1 MGPDSDR
8 HGDDSPERRV
18 MDTAQYSAQHADAVE
33 AEVVL
38 DRGQWAVELVVL
50 FADEVVRKRIA
61 TYRTERLARISAD
74 LMKRTA
80 ERDIAGPLNG

>member
-1 MGPDSDR
+1 MDS
-8 HGDDSPERRV
+8 E
-18 MDTAQYSAQHADAVE
+18 QYSAQHADAVE

-80 ERDIAGPLNG
+80 ERDIGGPLHG

>member
-1 MGPDSDR
+1 MD
-8 HGDDSPERRV
+8 PER
-18 MDTAQYSAQHADAVE
+18 YSAQHADAVE
-33 AEVVL
+33 AEVVF

-80 ERDIAGPLNG
+80 ERDIGGPRRG

>member
-1 MGPDSDR
+1 MGPQ
-8 HGDDSPERRV
+8 DDDPTQRRIV
-18 MDTAQYSAQHADAVE
+18 ADGPCSADQAYAVE
-33 AEVVL
+33 AEVVP

-80 ERDIAGPLNG
+80 EREIGGPLHG